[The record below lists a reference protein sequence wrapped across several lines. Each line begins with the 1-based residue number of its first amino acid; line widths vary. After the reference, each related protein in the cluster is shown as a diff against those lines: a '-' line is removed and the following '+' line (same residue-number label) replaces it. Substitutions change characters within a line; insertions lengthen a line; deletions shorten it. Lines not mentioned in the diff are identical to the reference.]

1 MRFTTVSAINCK
13 SNKCFFSP
21 QKCLTNIISN
31 IHISFFAVHP
41 QYSQY
46 EQHFSNQQS
55 GQSKGTSLDTSSG
68 STGHGSGGGGGGN
81 DTKASQKQPIN
92 SNRAASSQLA
102 RSSETES
109 AMRNRPAGRNK
120 ASEVNLKNAATIL
133 SIENEKRVQSLNQNK
148 PGYTEKTTLLSSD
161 DEFQ

>member
-1 MRFTTVSAINCK
+1 MRYTTVSAFLK
-13 SNKCFFSP
+13 SNKVFFLFTFALTIFSNYFPLSP
-21 QKCLTNIISN
+21 
-31 IHISFFAVHP
+31 VHP

-46 EQHFSNQQS
+46 EQHFSNQS

-68 STGHGSGGGGGGN
+68 SMDHGSGAASN

-92 SNRAASSQLA
+92 SNRAASNQLSK
-102 RSSETES
+102 SSETES
-109 AMRNRPAGRNK
+109 TMRNRPTGRNK

-133 SIENEKRVQSLNQNK
+133 SMENEKRVQSLNQTK